1 MKSIFLLLPAILLG
15 GCSTI
20 SAIPSSSVPIV
31 DNDQVKEK
39 VSRTSL
45 RPMSSITAIEHPR
58 TQEILNCSSKSIDY
72 IPIPPIPAGGY
83 TETKVENNK
92 IIITP
97 QNWNIGEESAKK
109 NNALLNNIATN
120 IAYSDHGGGAK
131 LASFSADHN
140 RKQYVIDFMKFRIEP
155 MTNSENL
162 NTPIGWARVGVGL
175 RIIVDITK
183 SSGEISGSLLA
194 LAASAKANKTQGS
207 ISVELI
213 GIDSP
218 EVTASM
224 PFTVELSEGNI
235 QKVIETLAIVKT
247 KLYDNTTTIHPNFIS
262 RLACRKE

>member
-1 MKSIFLLLPAILLG
+1 MKSIFLLLTAILLG

-20 SAIPSSSVPIV
+20 SATPSSSIPIA
-31 DNDQVKEK
+31 DNDQAKETI
-39 VSRTSL
+39 SQTSL
-45 RPMSSITAIEHPR
+45 RPLSSITAIEHPK
-58 TQEILNCSSKSIDY
+58 TQEILNCPSKSIDY

-97 QNWNIGEESAKK
+97 QNWNIGAEAAKK

-120 IAYSDHGGGAK
+120 ISYSDHGGGAK
-131 LASFSADHN
+131 LASFSTDHSS
-140 RKQYVIDFMKFRIEP
+140 KQYVIDFMKFRIEP
-155 MTNSENL
+155 MTNSEDL
-162 NTPIGWARVGVGL
+162 NTPLGWARVGVGL

-183 SSGEISGSLLA
+183 SNGEISGSLLA

-213 GIDSP
+213 GIDSR

-235 QKVIETLAIVKT
+235 QKVIETLAIVKS
-247 KLYDNTTTIHPNFIS
+247 KLYDDTTTIHPNFIAH
-262 RLACRKE
+262 LACSKQ